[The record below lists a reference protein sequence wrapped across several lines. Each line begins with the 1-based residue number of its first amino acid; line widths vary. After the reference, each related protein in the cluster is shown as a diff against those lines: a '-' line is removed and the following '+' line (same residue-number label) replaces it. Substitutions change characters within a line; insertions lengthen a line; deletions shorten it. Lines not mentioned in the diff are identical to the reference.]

1 MSQGNKKDKGSAKK
15 SSGLEKFS
23 RKVLGMD
30 RPLTV
35 KEKMKARI
43 KADELYVRLTE
54 PPKGYA
60 MSDKTHTERQR
71 AKSRASSYKRHLQK

>member
-1 MSQGNKKDKGSAKK
+1 MSQGNKKNEGFAN
-15 SSGLEKFS
+15 KFS
-23 RKVLGMD
+23 RKVLGLD